1 MGASSMY
8 KELIAESKEIVN
20 NMKYKKTPVEFDGI
34 KVSRVYYK
42 IFKSFSKVKKYMKRR
57 FSK

>member
-1 MGASSMY
+1 MY

-20 NMKYKKTPVEFDGI
+20 NMKYKNTPVEFDGI